1 MPVGH
6 IPRCLTI
13 FCRGEVSRQALPGD
27 HVAVTGIFLP
37 LLKQGFKQIVGGLLT
52 ETYLE
57 AHVCFFALHF
67 FVFLQNVFRELSL

>member
-13 FCRGEVSRQALPGD
+13 FCRGEVTRQALPGD
-27 HVAVTGIFLP
+27 HIAVTGIFLP

-57 AHVCFFALHF
+57 AHVIYIFSLMLYILFF
-67 FVFLQNVFRELSL
+67 

>member
-1 MPVGH
+1 MGH

-13 FCRGEVSRQALPGD
+13 FCRGEVSRNALPGD

-37 LLKQGFKQIVGGLLT
+37 LLKQGFKQIAGGLLT

-57 AHVCFFALHF
+57 AHVCQLFSS
-67 FVFLQNVFRELSL
+67 FLLFKQSYISHREWFL

>member
-1 MPVGH
+1 MLTSVSQSDQVPVGH

-13 FCRGEVSRQALPGD
+13 FCRGEGTRLALPGD

-57 AHVCFFALHF
+57 AHVGFF
-67 FVFLQNVFRELSL
+67 

>member
-6 IPRCLTI
+6 TPRCLSI
-13 FCRGEVSRQALPGD
+13 FCRGEVTRQALPGD

-57 AHVCFFALHF
+57 AHVCLFFYAYHVAF
-67 FVFLQNVFRELSL
+67 TINKFYRE